1 MIQPLEYSFSVSE
14 RQSLSEA
21 EIWLKILYG
30 VSMTTLALDSRHD
43 PAALS
48 RDLIETGRVQIPNF
62 MTQEAANYLHGLL
75 RSHEHWHLTYNEGSE
90 NYETDEQTF
99 KALPPQQQH
108 RFTANIYRRAREGF
122 QYLFWQYYIS
132 AAVKN
137 GENPNHPM
145 HGINDWVNSEEFLG
159 FMRTLTQRNDITHSD
174 SYASWYS
181 PGHFLTKHDDR
192 HPRQQRVAAWV
203 LSMTPEWDE
212 NWGGHLAFFDENGS
226 ITEAFKPAF
235 NTFNIFLV
243 PQDHAVQLIA
253 PYAGKPRTSYLGWL
267 QV

>member
-1 MIQPLEYSFSVSE
+1 MTPLTL
-14 RQSLSEA
+14 RAQHDPTSLSA
-21 EIWLKILYG
+21 ELL
-30 VSMTTLALDSRHD
+30 
-43 PAALS
+43 
-48 RDLIETGRVQIPNF
+48 ETGRRQIPNF
-62 MTQEAANYLHGLL
+62 LTEESANYLHGLL
-75 RSHEHWHLTYNEGSE
+75 HSHEHWHLTYNEGSE

-122 QYLFWQYYIS
+122 QYLFWQYYIT
-132 AAVKN
+132 AALKN
-137 GENPNHPM
+137 GENPGHPM
-145 HGINDWVNSEEFLG
+145 HAVNDWVNSEEFLG
-159 FMRTLTQRNDITHSD
+159 FMRNLTKRDDITHSD

-192 HPRQQRVAAWV
+192 HPRQKRVAAWV
-203 LSMTPEWDE
+203 LSMTPEWNE
-212 NWGGHLAFFDENGS
+212 NWGGHLAFFDKTGS

-253 PYAGKPRTSYLGWL
+253 PYAGKPRTSFLGWL
-267 QV
+267 QSH